1 MTLIVQKFG
10 GTSVADTEKILA
22 AARKAIRAQQEGKQ
36 NNDVVKKNKT
46 IVTLTS
52 ITASPNPFNIR
63 TNIRF
68 QSSKNQL
75 VEFSVKNLLGKKIY
89 SEHIEVE
96 IGSNNIIFDKNELIK
111 GMYIYTLQSGT
122 EVASK
127 RLVIQ

>member
-1 MTLIVQKFG
+1 LMKKLLLITFLLFTTLSF
-10 GTSVADTEKILA
+10 
-22 AARKAIRAQQEGKQ
+22 AQQNGK
-36 NNDVVKKNKT
+36 NNNVVEKNKT

-68 QSSKNQL
+68 QSTKNQL

-89 SEHIEVE
+89 SEHIEAK
-96 IGSNNIIFDKNELIK
+96 IGFNQIAFEKNSLIK

-122 EVASK
+122 EIASK
-127 RLVIQ
+127 RLVIK

>member
-1 MTLIVQKFG
+1 MKKLLLITFLLFTTLSF
-10 GTSVADTEKILA
+10 
-22 AARKAIRAQQEGKQ
+22 AQQEGKQ

-89 SEHIEVE
+89 SEHFEVE